1 MLMFRSRAGE
11 RWRSLAPMSTSRQAL
26 SALRTT
32 TSSSLQFLG
41 ALLTV
46 LAAAAVTPLAAQQGN
61 ARTDTVRLTIDHALA
76 MVGSESEEIRLA
88 RSNVS
93 LADAQVRAAR
103 AAALPQLDGSA
114 SYLRT
119 FATPFAVGPITLP
132 DSLQFRPDPTLPIE
146 DRLRY
151 LEDNAEL
158 AGLAGLGS
166 LFSSL
171 PFGQPNTYTAAVVLT
186 QPLFTAGRV
195 GAALKIAREYKAA
208 SEYEFEE
215 QRAEAERNVR
225 RAYYSALLAQELER
239 IADSSLAQATA
250 FRDQVRMQLD
260 AGQASEL
267 DLLRADVSLENIQP
281 QLVEAK
287 NGASLALLELKRLVN
302 VPLDAPVALTT
313 PLAVSAA
320 QLSASSGGGDA
331 SVLTDRAAL
340 RAAERGVRIRQSQ
353 LDIARKA
360 WMPSLDFRMAYGKQL
375 FPQRVFGFGD
385 DPWRTD
391 WTASLALT
399 VPIFDGFR
407 RSAEKTQAQLTLD
420 QERLRLSQLS
430 EQLRVQYE
438 QAIGE
443 RQRAASAI
451 AARQRTVDQAV
462 RVYDLTVLRFER
474 GLSTQLEVA
483 DARLALLQ
491 ARTNYAQSVADLLLA
506 DADVAR
512 ALAGTSRAT
521 R

>member
-1 MLMFRSRAGE
+1 MHRSPAGG
-11 RWRSLAPMSTSRQAL
+11 RRRSPAHSAPPRRLVAAL
-26 SALRTT
+26 VTVLLFATGDSLGAQPAR
-32 TSSSLQFLG
+32 SSS
-41 ALLTV
+41 
-46 LAAAAVTPLAAQQGN
+46 
-61 ARTDTVRLTIDHALA
+61 DTVRLSIDHALA

-103 AAALPQLDGSA
+103 AAALPQLDGNA

-132 DSLQFRPDPTLPIE
+132 DSLRFLPDPTRPLEERVTYIE
-146 DRLRY
+146 N
-151 LEDNAEL
+151 NAEL
-158 AGLAGLGS
+158 AGLAGLSS
-166 LFSSL
+166 LFGSL
-171 PFGQPNTYTAAVVLT
+171 PFGQPNTYTASVVLT
-186 QPLFTAGRV
+186 QPLYTAGRV

-225 RAYYSALLAQELER
+225 RAYFSALLAQELER
-239 IADSSLAQATA
+239 IADTSMAQATA
-250 FRDQVRMQLD
+250 FRDQVRLQLD

-267 DLLRADVSLENIQP
+267 DLLRADVALENIQP

-302 VPLDAPVALTT
+302 LPLDAPVALST
-313 PLAVSAA
+313 PLAVSAS
-320 QLSASSGGGDA
+320 QLAAAAGVGDA
-331 SVLTDRAAL
+331 SLLSDRAAL

-360 WMPSLDFRMAYGKQL
+360 WLPSLDFRMAYGKQI

-407 RSAEKTQAQLTLD
+407 RSAEKTQAQITLD

-438 QAIGE
+438 QAVGE

-451 AARQRTVDQAV
+451 AARQRTVDQAA
-462 RVYDLTVLRFER
+462 RVYELTVLRFER

-512 ALAGTSRAT
+512 ALAGTSGASR
-521 R
+521 

>member
-1 MLMFRSRAGE
+1 MSRSYAEGR
-11 RWRSLAPMSTSRQAL
+11 RRSPAL
-26 SALRTT
+26 STVYH
-32 TSSSLQFLG
+32 FLDRAPLL
-41 ALLTV
+41 ALLTI
-46 LAAAAVTPLAAQQGN
+46 LGAPLGAQ
-61 ARTDTVRLTIDHALA
+61 ARASSADTMRLTLDHALVLA
-76 MVGSESEEIRLA
+76 GAESEEIRLA

-93 LADAQVRAAR
+93 LADAQVRSAR
-103 AAALPQLDGSA
+103 AAAFPKLDGSA
-114 SYLRT
+114 TYLRT
-119 FATPFAVGPITLP
+119 FATPFAVRGITLP
-132 DSLQFRPDPTLPIE
+132 DSLRFAPDPSRPLEERVT
-146 DRLRY
+146 Y
-151 LEDNAEL
+151 LEENADL
-158 AGLAGLGS
+158 AGLGGLGS
-166 LFSSL
+166 LFGSL
-171 PFGQPNTYTAAVVLT
+171 PFGQANTYTASIVLT
-186 QPLFTAGRV
+186 QPLYTAGRV

-215 QRAEAERNVR
+215 QRAESERNVR
-225 RAYYSALLAQELER
+225 RAYVSALLAQELER

-250 FRDQVRMQLD
+250 FRDQVRLQFE

-267 DLLRADVSLENIQP
+267 EVLRADVALENIQP
-281 QLVEAK
+281 QRVQAG
-287 NGASLALLELKRLVN
+287 NGASLALLDLKRLVN
-302 VPLDAPVALTT
+302 LPLDAPIALST

-320 QLSASSGGGDA
+320 QLAAATGAGDA
-331 SVLTDRAAL
+331 SVLSERAAL
-340 RAAERGVRIRQSQ
+340 LAAERGVRIRQSQ

-360 WMPSLDFRMAYGKQL
+360 WLPSLDFRMAYGKQI
-375 FPQRVFGFGD
+375 FPSRVFGLGD

-407 RSAEKTQAQLTLD
+407 RSSEKTQAEITLD
-420 QERLRLSQLS
+420 QERLRVSQLG
-430 EQLRVQYE
+430 EQLRLQYE

-512 ALAGTSRAT
+512 ALVGTSRAS